1 MLIAQIAAALAVL
14 TISVLVPLAAPAFNV
29 PATWIGGFTSI
40 VYLFGAVSGTMTGD
54 LIRRFGAIR
63 ITQFAIISSAIG
75 LLLFATAEP
84 LLGVLAA
91 IFLGISYGQ
100 LNPTSADVLVRCTP
114 ASLRPL
120 VFSVKQTGVV
130 FGGVLAGA
138 LAPICAQRF
147 GWSGASLLVA
157 VMVAA
162 VVVLLVPLRR
172 RFDLNDDRQPPDA
185 GRRRGVNRVLIPV
198 RSVLSNERLKWLAI
212 ASLGFSGIQVC
223 LAAFLVLFMTDFY
236 QLGLEVAGGLYAM
249 NQVAGVLGRIG
260 WGYLSGRRLSAR
272 SVLAVIAAISA
283 ISLIALATLSDD
295 SPVFV
300 LSLIVILLGLSGFGW
315 NGVLLSEVSARVEPG
330 AVGDATGGVQFVF
343 FGGVV
348 VIPPVFGLIIGWLGY
363 AEAFIALAGLA
374 IFTFCIIVFVFD
386 YQSGAKQ

>member
-1 MLIAQIAAALAVL
+1 MLTAQIAAALAVL
-14 TISVLVPLAAPAFNV
+14 TISVLVPLAAPAFDV

-63 ITQFAIISSAIG
+63 ITQLALMSSAIG
-75 LLLFATAEP
+75 LMLFATAEP
-84 LLGVLAA
+84 LFGVLAA
-91 IFLGISYGQ
+91 AFLGISYGQ

-138 LAPICAQRF
+138 LAPICAQSF

-157 VMVAA
+157 VMVAT
-162 VVVLLVPLRR
+162 VVVLLNPLRR
-172 RFDLNDDRQPPDA
+172 RFDLNDDRQPPNT
-185 GRRRGVNRVLIPV
+185 GRRRGFNRVIVPV
-198 RSVLSNERLKWLAI
+198 RSVLSNVRLKWLAI

-236 QLGLEVAGGLYAM
+236 QLSLEMAGGLYAM
-249 NQVAGVLGRIG
+249 NQVAGVLGRIA
-260 WGYLSGRRLSAR
+260 WGYLSGRCLSAR
-272 SVLAVIAAISA
+272 GVLAAIAAISVL
-283 ISLIALATLSDD
+283 SLVALATLSDE
-295 SPVFV
+295 SPIIS
-300 LSLIVILLGLSGFGW
+300 LTLIVILLGISGFGW
-315 NGVLLSEVSARVEPG
+315 NGVLLSEVSARVEPD

-363 AEAFIALAGLA
+363 AAAFLALAGLA
-374 IFTFCIIVFVFD
+374 TLTFCIIAFFFD
-386 YQSGAKQ
+386 DQSGGK